1 MARITILGGTGY
13 AGGRIAREAAS
24 RGHQVTTVSRGT
36 PSEPIEG
43 VAHRT
48 GDVTDETF
56 LAELL
61 DDADVV
67 VNALAARGSM
77 LGRVV
82 EVSRA
87 LVRLATEKGVRLG
100 VVGGAGVLKV
110 SEDGPRLIDTDGF
123 PEQAKPEASE
133 MIEVLGLLEN
143 SDESLDWFYL
153 SPAAGFGDFNPGERT
168 GSYRIGGEVLLTDG
182 EGGSDISGDDYALA
196 FVDEIETPRHR
207 RARFGVAN

>member
-1 MARITILGGTGY
+1 MARITVLGGTGY
-13 AGGRIAREAAS
+13 AGGRIAREAVS

-43 VAHRT
+43 AADRT
-48 GDVTDETF
+48 GDVTDETL

-77 LGRVV
+77 VGRVV
-82 EVSRA
+82 EVSRT
-87 LVRLATEKGVRLG
+87 LVRLAAEKGVRLG

-123 PEQAKPEASE
+123 PEQARPEASE
-133 MIEVLGLLEN
+133 MIEVLGLLED
-143 SDESLDWFYL
+143 SDEALDWFYV

-168 GSYRIGGEVLLTDG
+168 GSYRIGGEVLLTDE